1 MYSIRIQKGD
11 VAVSQ
16 QMLKGWLL
24 RVKNQTNVDDL
35 NYLCKMTGV
44 VAFES

>member
-1 MYSIRIQKGD
+1 MYSIRIKKGV

-24 RVKNQTNVDDL
+24 RVKNQTNADDL
-35 NYLCKMTGV
+35 NNLCKMTGV
-44 VAFES
+44 VACVS